1 MKKKAALNK
10 KKKPMLQVFSR
21 LIGEEC
27 FAKAIF

>member
-1 MKKKAALNK
+1 MRKKAVLNK
-10 KKKPMLQVFSR
+10 EKKPMLQVFRR